1 LNAIALKRIR
11 KGMTLKAKTRLSV
24 YTLLPLGACALLAL
38 LWFLAFIAP
47 AKKLERSLVEDQVA
61 ELYNTVKNVPR
72 SQNVGNLLEQV
83 ASDRVACYSQSPLGR
98 TVECLQPYLESVVT
112 IGREHIMSA
121 PDMGAFMRNARL
133 CPISYGACMG
143 EQGDSNRCIAVEA
156 ACLEFVYDSFW
167 RGRPF
172 NIEMHKAP
180 AMARKNRLENPP
192 PDDATG
198 ITGTARP

>member
-1 LNAIALKRIR
+1 
-11 KGMTLKAKTRLSV
+11 MTLKAEKRLSV

-47 AKKLERSLVEDQVA
+47 AKKLEWPLVEDQVA

-98 TVECLQPYLESVVT
+98 TVECIQPYLESVVT
-112 IGREHIMSA
+112 IGRRHIMSA
-121 PDMGAFMRNARL
+121 PDMGAFMHNARL
-133 CPISYGACMG
+133 CPISYGACIG
-143 EQGDSNRCIAVEA
+143 ELGDSNRCIEMEA

-172 NIEMHKAP
+172 KIEMHQAP
-180 AMARKNRLENPP
+180 GMARKSRLENPRF
-192 PDDATG
+192 DDAMG
-198 ITGTARP
+198 IAETARP